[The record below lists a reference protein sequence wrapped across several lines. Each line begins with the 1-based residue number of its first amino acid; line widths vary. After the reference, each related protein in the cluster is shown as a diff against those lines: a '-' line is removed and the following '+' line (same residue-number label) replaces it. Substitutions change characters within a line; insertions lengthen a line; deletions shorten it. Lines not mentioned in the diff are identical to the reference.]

1 LLLAPIKATGEET
14 HPTYR
19 YLRDLNAEAEDVESS
34 RLLYVAATR
43 AESRLHLMACLGC
56 DKDGE
61 LKKPITRSLLSRA
74 WPVAQGLFSAEPA
87 VGPEEESRRVEQIY
101 SVNRLAR
108 GFRVPSL
115 PAAVRWTEPPAG
127 RDEEQIEFSWAKET
141 ARQVGIV
148 AHHWLQRVAEDE
160 MRGWDARRVNAL
172 RPTFSRQLQRRGIQR
187 SHAHAAADLVASAVE
202 NALADHRGSWLLGP
216 HPEARSEHRL
226 RMRSKDGFRTYVI
239 DRLFRDVSGQR
250 WIVDFK
256 TSQHEGAGLEAF
268 LDQQQKRYEPQ
279 LNAYAAA
286 FDSARRGLYFPVL
299 RGWREWSGTEVD

>member
-43 AESRLHLMACLGC
+43 AEHRLHLLACLDC

-61 LKKPITRSLLSRA
+61 LKKPIARSLLSRA
-74 WPVAQGLFSAEPA
+74 WRVAETSFSAGGTA
-87 VGPEEESRRVEQIY
+87 AAEEGSKRVEQIY

-108 GFRVPSL
+108 GYRVPSL
-115 PAAVRWTEPPAG
+115 PAAVRWTAPAEG

-148 AHHWLQRVAEDE
+148 AHHWLQRIAEDE
-160 MRGWDARRVNAL
+160 MRGWDARRVSAL
-172 RPTFSRQLQRRGIQR
+172 RSTFSRQLERRGIQR
-187 SHAHAAADLVASAVE
+187 AHAKAAADLVASAVE
-202 NALADHRGSWLLGP
+202 NALADQRGSWLLGP

-226 RMRSKDGFRTYVI
+226 RMRSQDGFRTYVI
-239 DRLFRDVSGQR
+239 DRLFRDVAGQR

-299 RGWREWSGTEVD
+299 RGWREWSG